1 MILPHFTDPH
11 PRVRWAACN
20 TFGQMFTD
28 FGPTIQSKYHAR
40 VLPAL
45 MNVMEDRDNP
55 RYHRLLSFFP
65 FYSSPFVVFVC
76 SHTALRAG
84 LLRLALFAKR

>member
-55 RYHRLLSFFP
+55 R
-65 FYSSPFVVFVC
+65 
-76 SHTALRAG
+76 
-84 LLRLALFAKR
+84 

>member
-1 MILPHFTDPH
+1 MILPRFADPH

-28 FGPTIQSKYHAR
+28 FGPTIQAKHHDK

-45 MNVMEDRDNP
+45 MSVMDDKDNP
-55 RYHRLLSFFP
+55 RFASPPHLLFL
-65 FYSSPFVVFVC
+65 
-76 SHTALRAG
+76 T
-84 LLRLALFAKR
+84 LLLLFILLLLFEQHGP